1 MNSLPSFTLCTAAA
15 LLLAGAGTAAMAPHL
30 LRADDPPQQT
40 QTPADAADDRA
51 ADTDA
56 DGEESNVAA
65 AVKVLQDARYLLF
78 ERRSVQATLRET
90 VSMGPRKFRGEGT
103 YVAGQYP
110 RLRLELSLEVG
121 DTQGE
126 LLEVCD
132 GTILWTVQQVLG
144 PKSVAPEVQVART
157 VISDVTEALDS
168 TMDVPET
175 FLIAG
180 LGVGGLPALLASLE
194 RSMTFEAMRELEEEG
209 RKFTVIQGR
218 WSDEYL
224 KQLTGGDPDVQ
235 LPAYMPDHVRIY
247 FDNQTQFPT
256 RILYLRRS
264 EPGARAFVP
273 LLSLEFSDVVLD
285 GPVNDELFQ
294 YTPGPDVKV
303 RDRTGEYLKLIS
315 EAAEKGRKP
324 AAVRPDGS
332 VPAGAK

>member
-1 MNSLPSFTLCTAAA
+1 MKSLPTFTISAAA
-15 LLLAGAGTAAMAPHL
+15 TLLAAWGIGVGDWGRLPL
-30 LRADDPPQQT
+30 QADDGAQEASQT
-40 QTPADAADDRA
+40 EVASNGDKTPRGE
-51 ADTDA
+51 TDA
-56 DGEESNVAA
+56 EAA
-65 AVKVLQDARYLLF
+65 LKVLQDARYRLVY

-90 VSMGPRKFRGEGT
+90 VSMGARRFRGEGT
-103 YVAGQYP
+103 YIAGPYP
-110 RLRLELSLEVG
+110 KLRLELSLDVG
-121 DTQGE
+121 GTRGQ

-132 GTILWTVQQVLG
+132 GTILWTVQQIAT
-144 PKSVAPEVQVART
+144 PNSAAPEVQVART
-157 VISDVTEALDS
+157 VISDVTEALES

-224 KQLTGGDPDVQ
+224 DRLTGGQEDVQ

-264 EPGARAFVP
+264 EPGASTFVP
-273 LLSLEFSDVVLD
+273 LLSFEFSDVVLD
-285 GPVNDELFQ
+285 GPVDDELFL

-303 RDRTGEYLKLIS
+303 RDRTGEYLKLIG
-315 EAAEKGRKP
+315 EMAEKGRRD

-332 VPAGAK
+332 VPAGEK